1 MTAKRAFINNLFIF
15 QSLANVLCFT
25 QSWREFVLQNLW
37 KQLNLWKFLDTLI
50 RSRYRKMYEM
60 NIVFIWHFFSSYH
73 GLLSRRPIRSTAIP
87 GNIDIR
93 IKTRDAFRAAKICKN
108 GTYKVFDEWFQSS
121 FSKFLSLMPD
131 VSLIRY
137 TTINNGIKESA
148 SWFHLKWMLVI
159 TDSIKVNKSCTPS
172 RTFWGRFE
180 FGSLWEQNHY
190 V

>member
-1 MTAKRAFINNLFIF
+1 
-15 QSLANVLCFT
+15 
-25 QSWREFVLQNLW
+25 
-37 KQLNLWKFLDTLI
+37 
-50 RSRYRKMYEM
+50 M

-73 GLLSRRPIRSTAIP
+73 GLLSRRPIKSTAIP

-93 IKTRDAFRAAKICKN
+93 IKTKDAFKAAKICKN
-108 GTYKVFDEWFQSS
+108 GTYKVFDEWVQSS

-148 SWFHLKWMLVI
+148 SWFHLKLMLVI

-172 RTFWGRFE
+172 ELSMVDLNSEVCENKSITFSFSEPIWLPTIKEPWKLKQF
-180 FGSLWEQNHY
+180 F
-190 V
+190 